1 MEYSRLIK
9 NIHVLSKR
17 YLILRKKLKEI
28 QKVATDFIQ
37 KY

>member
-9 NIHVLSKR
+9 KILDLSKR
-17 YLILRKKLKEI
+17 HLILRKKLKEI
-28 QKVATDFIQ
+28 QKVVRDFIQ